1 LGIVVSLKE
10 SYPKKST
17 VLTYI
22 LRINGLGQVEKIGKL
37 FGSKWKEYE
46 KIVNNYKRRILPI
59 GYRKFTNYA
68 VTKVIKIQKTPY
80 EGEVYSVETEN
91 SLLVSSG
98 GILIHN
104 CFPKDIEAFIYI
116 SKKLGYDFG
125 LLKEV
130 KEINQEQRKYFVE
143 KIKEH
148 LWILK
153 GKKIAILGLS
163 FKPDTDDMRF
173 SPSIDIINFLLEEGA
188 HLSLYD
194 PQAIKTAKEIFSSQ
208 KNKIKFFSDPYQ
220 AAKSTDCLCILT
232 AWEEFKK
239 LDFKKIKKLMHYPLI
254 ADGRNMLDKEKMISL
269 GFEYIGIGR

>member
-1 LGIVVSLKE
+1 VESRRAEGILKDIYSPLKVPIVITDINTAELIKHASNSFLAMKISFINAVSRICDLCGADIKKLSFALGLDH
-10 SYPKKST
+10 
-17 VLTYI
+17 
-22 LRINGLGQVEKIGKL
+22 RIGKEFL
-37 FGSKWKEYE
+37 EAGIGFG
-46 KIVNNYKRRILPI
+46 
-59 GYRKFTNYA
+59 GF
-68 VTKVIKIQKTPY
+68 
-80 EGEVYSVETEN
+80 
-91 SLLVSSG
+91 
-98 GILIHN
+98 
-104 CFPKDIEAFIYI
+104 CFPKDLEAFIYI

-130 KEINQEQRKYFVE
+130 KKINEEQRKYFVE

-153 GKKIAILGLS
+153 GKRITILGLS

-188 HLSLYD
+188 ILRLYD
-194 PQAIKTAKEIFSSQ
+194 PQALENAERIFSSQ
-208 KNKIKFFSDPYQ
+208 KNKIKFFNDPYQ
-220 AAKSTDCLCILT
+220 AIKSADCLCILT

-254 ADGRNMLDKEKMISL
+254 ADGRNMFDKEKMISL